1 MKAAIPF
8 GNVWML
14 ECVRSKKTNAILSF
28 DGSPPDVFFHFSS
41 GISVDVSLSRFHQTT
56 LSLLSLVEPALT
68 SPDRMCTVGQ
78 GEESRMHV
86 KLICNF
92 GEEWLRERRVLR
104 MGGPMLN
111 LSTSLHFGQVSPELH
126 FHWSPTEMG
135 KLGVSS
141 STNKLLSSTHLLSTA
156 VTRWVR
162 ECKTA

>member
-1 MKAAIPF
+1 
-8 GNVWML
+8 ML

-41 GISVDVSLSRFHQTT
+41 GISVDVSLLRFHQTT

-68 SPDRMCTVGQ
+68 SLDLMCTVGQ
-78 GEESRMHV
+78 GEESRMNV
-86 KLICNF
+86 VCNLCRTR
-92 GEEWLRERRVLR
+92 GE
-104 MGGPMLN
+104 GGVHCSLSHGGWGGSPMPN

-126 FHWSPTEMG
+126 FYWSHTEMG
-135 KLGVSS
+135 KLGESN
-141 STNKLLSSTHLLSTA
+141 STNKLLSSTHLPSTA

>member
-1 MKAAIPF
+1 
-8 GNVWML
+8 ML

-68 SPDRMCTVGQ
+68 SLGLMCTAGQ
-78 GEESRMHV
+78 GMKSRMHV
-86 KLICNF
+86 INVQF
-92 GEEWLRERRVLR
+92 VLAVSE
-104 MGGPMLN
+104 P
-111 LSTSLHFGQVSPELH
+111 HF
-126 FHWSPTEMG
+126 FWSDTEMG
-135 KLGVSS
+135 KEGGASS
-141 STNKLLSSTHLLSTA
+141 STNKLLSSMPLLCTA